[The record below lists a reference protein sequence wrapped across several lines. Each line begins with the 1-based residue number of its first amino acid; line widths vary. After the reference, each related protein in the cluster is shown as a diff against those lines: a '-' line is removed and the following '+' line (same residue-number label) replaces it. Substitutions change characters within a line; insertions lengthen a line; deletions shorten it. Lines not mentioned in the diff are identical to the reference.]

1 MLAPVLR
8 FLAPRR
14 RVYFPGLLDHYQPI
28 ARGMTLLNEALKR
41 SIKVHQD
48 RGFQVLAGEIDILE
62 AEADK
67 IKRRIRNHL
76 PAASLM
82 VVDKTLFLDYTR
94 RQDDILNNIQEAV
107 TWLGLK
113 DITLPPPLGASLS
126 VYVEE
131 AAQTVEMLRPSLMAA
146 IDFILRGHRARRDVK
161 SGIHDI
167 RQQHLKVF
175 KAKRALIVAA
185 YDADL
190 EFRQVYQIM
199 RFVEYVF
206 RASHSAERCAD
217 ILRAMMAR

>member
-1 MLAPVLR
+1 MLASALR

-14 RVYFPGLLDHYQPI
+14 RMYFPALLDHYQPI

-48 RGFQVLAGEIDILE
+48 RGFQVLANEIDILE

-67 IKRRIRNHL
+67 IKRHIRNHL

-82 VVDKTLFLDYTR
+82 LVDKTLFLDYTR

-107 TWLGLK
+107 TWLGLG
-113 DITLPPPLGASLS
+113 DVPLSPPLADSL
-126 VYVEE
+126 VACVDE
-131 AAQTVEMLRPSLMAA
+131 AARTVEMLRPSLMAA
-146 IDFILRGHRARRDVK
+146 IDLILHGRRARSDVK
-161 SGIHDI
+161 SHIHDI

-175 KAKRALIVAA
+175 KAKRRLIAAA
-185 YDADL
+185 YASGL
-190 EFRQVYQIM
+190 EFRQIYQLM
-199 RFVEYVF
+199 RFVEYVY

-217 ILRAMMAR
+217 LLRAMLAR